1 MPCLPAFPCATQVR
15 NALGYSYFNMDKV
28 EMAIAEYEQAVELQV
43 RRGEGAGLERQC
55 HASLLCVPAAIW
67 AGQRHAS
74 LLCVPAALWA
84 GQRHASPLP
93 APPYWVEAAAPGVG
107 GWLRRCLF
115 WGLLTSAQPVPH
127 TAPVRGP
134 HRTHAPPTHH
144 PTHPHSCSRGT

>member
-1 MPCLPAFPCATQVR
+1 MR

-43 RRGEGAGLERQC
+43 RRGEGAGLERQR
-55 HASLLCVPAAIW
+55 HASLLCVPAAI
-67 AGQRHAS
+67 
-74 LLCVPAALWA
+74 WA